1 MSKTLPALIRSSDR
15 KTAAAA
21 TPNGKGVK
29 VNNAFGL
36 PAGKAFSCPGAT
48 PLCEKVCYAGR
59 IEKQYKN
66 FLAVMLS
73 NFDALKN
80 ASYLD
85 MVSMLSAMML
95 EFIAECEKKSVPQF
109 FRIHHD
115 GDFFS
120 RDYAAAWNSVIALFP
135 SVTFW
140 VYTRSFAPENN
151 VVDILAGPNHANLN
165 ILLSVDTYNKEYA
178 KAICAEFPNVAIA
191 ALADTFDEAAMVTRD
206 IREQNAPGAACPEL
220 TKAIPLISEKGGA
233 CFACGLCTVKR
244 EMGPIDIRFAVKKR

>member
-1 MSKTLPALIRSSDR
+1 MTNTVTLIRSSDR

-59 IEKQYKN
+59 IEKQYKA
-66 FLAVMLS
+66 FLAVMLA
-73 NFDALKN
+73 NFAALSGKN
-80 ASYLD
+80 VDEMTDLLTVMITD
-85 MVSMLSAMML
+85 FVS
-95 EFIAECEKKSVPQF
+95 ECTRKNVPAF

-120 RDYAAAWNSVIALFP
+120 TDYAIAWDNVIKAFP
-135 SVTFW
+135 EVTFW
-140 VYTRSFAPENN
+140 VYTRSFTPEMN
-151 VVDILAGPNHANLN
+151 VVPFLVGNANLN
-165 ILLSVDTYNKEYA
+165 LLLSVDLYNKQHA
-178 KAICAEFPNVAIA
+178 TAIVAEFPDVAIA
-191 ALADTFDEAAMVTRD
+191 TLADTFAEAAEVSRE
-206 IREQNAPGAACPEL
+206 IRGTVKPGAACPEL

-244 EMGPIDIRFAVKKR
+244 DSGPIDIRFAVKKR

>member
-1 MSKTLPALIRSSDR
+1 MTLTRSSDR

-59 IEKQYKN
+59 IEKQYKA

-73 NFDALKN
+73 NFEALKN
-80 ASYLD
+80 ATIAESTILLND
-85 MVSMLSAMML
+85 MIQD
-95 EFIAECEKKSVPQF
+95 FIAECERKNVPKY

-120 RDYAAAWNSVIALFP
+120 AEYAQAWANVIEANAD
-135 SVTFW
+135 VTFW
-140 VYTRSFAPENN
+140 VYTRSFTPDLN
-151 VVDILAGPNHANLN
+151 VVPFLAHLSNLN
-165 ILLSVDTYNKEYA
+165 LLLSVDLYNKHYA
-178 KAICAEFPNVAIA
+178 NEVIENFPSVAIA
-191 ALADTFDEAAMVTRD
+191 TLADTFAEAAEVSRE
-206 IREQNAPGAACPEL
+206 IRGVAKPGAACPEL

-244 EMGPIDIRFAVKKR
+244 ESGPIDIRFAVKKR

>member
-1 MSKTLPALIRSSDR
+1 MTLTRSSDR

-59 IEKQYKN
+59 IEKQYKA
-66 FLAVMLS
+66 FLAVMLA
-73 NFDALKN
+73 NFALLKDATTIEQTRL
-80 ASYLD
+80 
-85 MVSMLSAMML
+85 LSAMIA
-95 EFIAECEKKSVPQF
+95 EFVAECEKKNVPKF

-120 RDYAAAWNSVIALFP
+120 ISYAFAWAQVIRDNP
-135 SVTFW
+135 DVTFW
-140 VYTRSFAPENN
+140 VYTRSFTPDLN
-151 VVDILAGPNHANLN
+151 VIPILVGLPNLN
-165 ILLSVDTYNKEYA
+165 LLLSVDVYNKQHA
-178 KAICAEFPNVAIA
+178 KAIVAEFPEIAIA
-191 ALADTFDEAAMVTRD
+191 TLADTFAEAAEES
-206 IREQNAPGAACPEL
+206 REVRGTVKPGAACPEL

-244 EMGPIDIRFAVKKR
+244 ESGPIDIRFAVKKR